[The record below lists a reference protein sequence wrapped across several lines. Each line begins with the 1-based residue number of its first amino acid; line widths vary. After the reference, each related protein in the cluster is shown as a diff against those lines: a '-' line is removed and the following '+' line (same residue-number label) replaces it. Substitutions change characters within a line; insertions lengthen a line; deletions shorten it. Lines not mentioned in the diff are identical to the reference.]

1 MYRKSKSMEGANLH
15 ALHSALDHQN
25 TNKNTNIRLL
35 FIDHS
40 STFTIILNKLI
51 AKLLELWS
59 WGLSLYVMTTGF
71 PSVRNDDRISVC

>member
-1 MYRKSKSMEGANLH
+1 MEGANLH

-25 TNKNTNIRLL
+25 TNIRLL
-35 FIDHS
+35 FIDDS

>member
-1 MYRKSKSMEGANLH
+1 MEGANLH

-25 TNKNTNIRLL
+25 TNIRLL
-35 FIDHS
+35 FIDDS

-59 WGLSLYVMTTGF
+59 WGLGLYVMTTEF
-71 PSVRNDDRISVC
+71 QSVRNDDRISVC

>member
-25 TNKNTNIRLL
+25 TNIRLL
-35 FIDHS
+35 FIDDS